1 MQTENTL
8 VDTLIDARWVIPI
21 EPDRQTLSRHS
32 IAIADGV
39 IRDILP
45 TGEAHAKYSAKQHF
59 RLDDHVLIPGLIN
72 LHTHAAMSL
81 LRGLADDLPLMD
93 WLNHHIWPAE
103 VKFVSPEF
111 VRDGT
116 LLACAEMLRGGVTCF
131 NDMYFFP
138 AATAQ
143 AVLSAGMRA
152 AIGMIV
158 LDFPTAYAADA
169 DDYLSKGLAVRDEF
183 HGEPLLSFTLAPHAP
198 YTVSDKTFAKVLTYA
213 EQLDLP
219 IHIHLH
225 ETHDE
230 VEASLKQYQ
239 MRPLERLHRLGLLG
253 PNLIAAH
260 LVQISA
266 QEIRLLAEHG
276 CHVAHCP
283 SSNLKLASG
292 IAPVMEKLEHG
303 INVGLGTDGAAS
315 NNRLDMFTEMRLAA
329 LLAKGQSR
337 NAAALP
343 AHRALAMATIHAA
356 KALGIDRLT
365 GSLAI
370 GKAADITAVDL
381 SALET
386 QPCYDVASHLV
397 YAAGRENV
405 SHVWVNGRL
414 VLDERRLT
422 TIDTRELN
430 ARIAFWHE
438 KISTQDKVS
447 AKASF

>member
-1 MQTENTL
+1 MHAIPDNT
-8 VDTLIDARWVIPI
+8 VDTLIEARWVIPV
-21 EPDRQTLSRHS
+21 ETPRQVLAQH
-32 IAIADGV
+32 AIVISDGL

-45 TGEAHAKYSAKQHF
+45 TAEAHTKYNARRRFQ
-59 RLDDHVLIPGLIN
+59 LNEHVLIPGLIN
-72 LHTHAAMSL
+72 LHTHAAMTL

-93 WLNHHIWPAE
+93 WLNGHIWPAE
-103 VKFVSPEF
+103 AKFVSPEF

-138 AATAQ
+138 EAAAQ
-143 AVLSAGMRA
+143 AALSAGMRA
-152 AIGMIV
+152 AIGMIAV
-158 LDFPTAYAADA
+158 DFPTAYAADA

-183 HGEPLLSFTLAPHAP
+183 RGEPLLSFTLAPHAP

-219 IHIHLH
+219 VHIHLH
-225 ETHDE
+225 ETHGE
-230 VEASLKQYQ
+230 IEESLRQYGV
-239 MRPLERLHRLGLLG
+239 RPLERLHRLGLLG
-253 PNLIAAH
+253 PNLIAVH
-260 LVQISA
+260 MVQSNA

-292 IAPVMEKLEHG
+292 IGPVVEKLEHNV
-303 INVGLGTDGAAS
+303 NVGLGTDGAAS
-315 NNRLDMFTEMRLAA
+315 NNRLDIFTEMRLAA

-337 NAAALP
+337 HAAALP
-343 AHRALAMATIHAA
+343 AHQALAMATINAA
-356 KALGIDRLT
+356 KALGIDHLT
-365 GSLAI
+365 GSLAP

-381 SALET
+381 SAPET

-405 SHVWVNGRL
+405 SHVWVNGNL

-422 TIDTRELN
+422 TLDIRELN

-438 KISTQDKVS
+438 KISSLK
-447 AKASF
+447 